1 VRQGQAVAKSKKS
14 RRRKL
19 LSWLAVDVAVA
30 AVVIA
35 LLLYK
40 PSRYNPVL
48 PAVAANDPNGR
59 AVHPYLSR
67 DLGSTFYNNVQK
79 QQPFEIV
86 VVDQSLNEAIADK
99 TWQSERVSLSGPQI
113 LFTPGQVLLMGT
125 ADLEGAKFVVT
136 VELNP
141 RIDEQGR
148 LALALES
155 FKVGA
160 MNVTPL
166 AKMMGRKMYQEQL
179 DTGSVDLDNLG
190 TKIVASLLN
199 EESFDPVVEVDD
211 KRVRLTGFD
220 IAQGQLTTRFDP
232 VKPAR

>member
-1 VRQGQAVAKSKKS
+1 
-14 RRRKL
+14 
-19 LSWLAVDVAVA
+19 
-30 AVVIA
+30 
-35 LLLYK
+35 
-40 PSRYNPVL
+40 
-48 PAVAANDPNGR
+48 
-59 AVHPYLSR
+59 
-67 DLGSTFYNNVQK
+67 
-79 QQPFEIV
+79 
-86 VVDQSLNEAIADK
+86 
-99 TWQSERVSLSGPQI
+99 
-113 LFTPGQVLLMGT
+113 
-125 ADLEGAKFVVT
+125 
-136 VELNP
+136 
-141 RIDEQGR
+141 
-148 LALALES
+148 
-155 FKVGA
+155 